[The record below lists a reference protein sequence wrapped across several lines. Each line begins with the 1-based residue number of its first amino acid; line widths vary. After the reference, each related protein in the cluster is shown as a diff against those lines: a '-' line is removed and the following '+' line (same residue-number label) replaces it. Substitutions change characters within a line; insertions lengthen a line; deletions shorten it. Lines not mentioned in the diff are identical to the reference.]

1 MLEENKVI
9 GYSDEPNYATPI
21 DMIVNLW
28 NLQDSASSEAH
39 AGEL

>member
-9 GYSDEPNYATPI
+9 GYYDPYNYVTLI